1 MTSSPEGA
9 VLRGESTARA
19 VAWDRSARPG
29 RPVRVVPDVVEPEVL
44 PGRPS
49 DDDLGPVPTVL
60 RGGAPGPTPWVVDR
74 RSSGTSGR
82 RAGDS
87 PAPRLEEVYAAELTR
102 LRQQARAEG
111 WAAGHEAGLATAGAV
126 VDRVEAEAAERLAVT
141 QQRWEARTASA
152 VAALTA
158 ACAQV
163 DATPPLGGET
173 FDGLVLGATLTLV
186 EEVFAREL
194 QVARRPGIDALRRAL
209 ALCPTDGPVVVRL
222 HPDDLERIP
231 ASALDQ
237 VPDHV
242 RLVGD
247 PAVEPAGAI
256 ADAGVSRVDAQLGP
270 ALERV
275 RAVLRG

>member
-1 MTSSPEGA
+1 M
-9 VLRGESTARA
+9 LRGESTARA
-19 VAWDRSARPG
+19 VAWDRTVRPG
-29 RPVRVVPDVVEPEVL
+29 RPVRVVPDPVQLDEL
-44 PGRPS
+44 TA
-49 DDDLGPVPTVL
+49 DAATDALGPVRSVL
-60 RGGAPGPTPWVVDR
+60 RGGSARATAWAPGPTAERTVDR
-74 RSSGTSGR
+74 RAPGSTGR
-82 RAGDS
+82 RAGDA
-87 PAPRLEEVYAAELTR
+87 PAPRLEEVYAAELAR

-111 WAAGHEAGLATAGAV
+111 WAAGHAEGLATATDV
-126 VDRVEAEAAERLAVT
+126 VDRVEAEAAQRLALT

-209 ALCPTDGPVVVRL
+209 ALSPTDGPVVVRL
-222 HPDDLERIP
+222 NPADLERIP
-231 ASALDQ
+231 ESALAQ

-242 RLVGD
+242 RVVGD

-270 ALERV
+270 ALQRV
-275 RAVLRG
+275 REVLGA

>member
-19 VAWDRSARPG
+19 VAWDRSVRPG
-29 RPVRVVPDVVEPEVL
+29 RPVRLVPDQVEPEQL
-44 PGRPS
+44 ASRP
-49 DDDLGPVPTVL
+49 DEDVLGPVRSVL
-60 RGGAPGPTPWVVDR
+60 RGGTPDASAWVVDR
-74 RSSGTSGR
+74 RAPGTAGR
-82 RAGDS
+82 RTGDS

-102 LRQQARAEG
+102 LREQARAEG
-111 WAAGHEAGLATAGAV
+111 FTAGHAEGLATAGDV
-126 VDRVEAEAAERLAVT
+126 VARVEAEATQRLAVT

-194 QVARRPGIDALRRAL
+194 EVARRPGIDALHRAL
-209 ALCPTDGPVVVRL
+209 ALCPGDSPVVVRL
-222 HPDDLERIP
+222 HPDDLARIP
-231 ASALDQ
+231 ESALAQ
-237 VPDHV
+237 VPDTV

-247 PAVEPAGAI
+247 PSVEPAGAI

-270 ALERV
+270 ALQRV
-275 RAVLRG
+275 REVLGA